1 VNRIDITMHI
11 STNNLLHII
20 SIDSFFNGLLFLLI
34 FNIKLSKQD
43 RIEYYNTFILSI
55 KIRYLYFGLVWITS
69 LLLSIMF
76 FNEINISSTAIPIF
90 IYLFYNLYYFQHIVD
105 WIYKKCHLKIQEYIT
120 FGVYHIIQF
129 LCRTILIEESN
140 IKQAELAIFYNRFGF
155 TRLNEF
161 AQSFVV
167 ACVYEY
173 ISSHYQYLS
182 YIFQFNNATH
192 DIYEKKQHILGLL
205 NSKDW
210 DKLLHSSTI
219 HQFFYIYKNSNNRQI
234 SKFINYQ
241 LNRLKYRVMI
251 FFSVWSIVGITEI
264 TYSIPLFFYYIYMS
278 QWNEHIRLF
287 TLLSIFSM
295 VCPNY
300 ILSIVLFIVP
310 KSFFYK
316 LYESLYLLHISV
328 NRIIET
334 SIVCCMAIIIN
345 NLWIKFFYFIMA
357 LLLYRQIS
365 ISIVFFFV
373 MGYISNYN
381 VQHCIYLWC
390 ISTGFTILY
399 STYYYKPYKNSSVL

>member
-1 VNRIDITMHI
+1 MINITTMNI
-11 STNNLLHII
+11 NTNNLLNII
-20 SIDSFFNGLLFLLI
+20 AIDSFFNGLLFLLI

-43 RIEYYNTFILSI
+43 RIEYYNTFILSV
-55 KIRYLYFGLVWITS
+55 KIRYLYFGLVWISS
-69 LLLSIMF
+69 LVLSFMF
-76 FNEINISSTAIPIF
+76 FHEINISFSAIPIF
-90 IYLFYNLYYFQHIVD
+90 IYLFYNLSYFQRIVD
-105 WIYKKCHLKIQEYIT
+105 WIYKNCHLKIQEYIT
-120 FGVYHIIQF
+120 FSVFHIIQF

-140 IKQAELAIFYNRFGF
+140 IKQTELALFYTRFGF
-155 TRLNEF
+155 SRLNEF

-182 YIFQFNNATH
+182 YIFQFNNAAQ
-192 DIYEKKQHILGLL
+192 DIYEKKQYILGLL

-241 LNRLKYRVMI
+241 INRLRYRVMI
-251 FFSVWSIVGITEI
+251 FFSVWSIIGITEI

-278 QWNEHIRLF
+278 QWNEHARLF

-295 VCPNY
+295 LCPNY
-300 ILSIVLFIVP
+300 ILSILLFVLP

-316 LYESLYLLHISV
+316 LYESLYLLRISL
-328 NRIIET
+328 NRVIEI
-334 SIVCCMAIIIN
+334 SIVFSMAIIIN
-345 NLWIKFFYFIMA
+345 NLWVKLFYFVMA

-365 ISIVFFFV
+365 ISIGFFFI
-373 MGYISNYN
+373 MGYISSYHI
-381 VQHCIYLWC
+381 QHCVYLWC
-390 ISTGFTILY
+390 ISTCATILY
-399 STYYYKPYKNSSVL
+399 YTYYKPYKNSSLQ